1 MSSLWVFD
9 GLWRPLAEKQRL
21 EENSKTD
28 YALMEEASRYR
39 NAPNFFRPLVCV
51 SPSPPSSFSG
61 RTPSGEYYDRSGRF
75 WTHPRG
81 NLQAV
86 GRLEGSLQCW
96 RLGEEAERY
105 YARKRVPD
113 FSCPMKLRLEMKI
126 QTMSKGVVR
135 SLGFGRFLD
144 WGAMGAQGSA
154 GGILV
159 CWDKRSLELLEM
171 EVGRRGRLCG
181 MSLGAIRG
189 IWDEPWCLGGDF
201 NVTLSQRER
210 SRQGSLN
217 GAMRRFAQVVD
228 DLDLIDLPLQG
239 GGGMSQGPSPFR
251 FENMWLKVDGFKDL
265 LRDWW
270 QEGVRGG
277 RASFRIAAKM
287 KVMKEKI
294 KAWNRDVFGRLEVNK
309 SSALQQIEFW
319 DRVEC
324 DKGLSEEKWI

>member
-1 MSSLWVFD
+1 
-9 GLWRPLAEKQRL
+9 
-21 EENSKTD
+21 
-28 YALMEEASRYR
+28 
-39 NAPNFFRPLVCV
+39 
-51 SPSPPSSFSG
+51 
-61 RTPSGEYYDRSGRF
+61 
-75 WTHPRG
+75 
-81 NLQAV
+81 
-86 GRLEGSLQCW
+86 
-96 RLGEEAERY
+96 
-105 YARKRVPD
+105 
-113 FSCPMKLRLEMKI
+113 
-126 QTMSKGVVR
+126 MSKGVVR

-171 EVGRRGRLCG
+171 EVGNFSISCRLKNVEDG
-181 MSLGAIRG
+181 MVWIFTRVYGSCNRKEREALWDELGAIRG

-239 GGGMSQGPSPFR
+239 GVFSWSGGRNNQTWARLDRFLVTQCWLDIFRGVVQCRLPRPTSDHFPILLKGGGMSQGPSPFR

-324 DKGLSEEKWI
+324 DKGLSEREMDLKNEAKETFKKWILLEETHWRQVSREL